1 MLLSLSLSTYAGEG
15 GIRFVGIAIGLLCFW
30 LLQKK
35 KMSVPK
41 VIGIAAALGVVGFGV
56 L

>member
-1 MLLSLSLSTYAGEG
+1 MGWIMKVVKPLC
-15 GIRFVGIAIGLLCFW
+15 IGLLCFW

-41 VIGIAAALGVVGFGV
+41 VIGIAAALGVVGSGV